1 MRVLTTIYTTRYAVI
16 TRYWST
22 VDGKKVL
29 RKTVTRY
36 VTLEE
41 FEKAGSESGSGEALN
56 SSSKKRLG
64 VPA

>member
-1 MRVLTTIYTTRYAVI
+1 MVCRVSSVLTTTRYAVI

-22 VDGKKVL
+22 VNGRRVL

-36 VTLEE
+36 VTIEE
-41 FEKAGSESGSGEALN
+41 FEKTPGSGSRELGQ
-56 SSSKKRLG
+56 SRKKQLG